1 MNMKPSTEGERPQI
15 TIKYD
20 TFSLHIV
27 GDKFIKYI
35 LVYSEICEMT
45 SIKKEDVV
53 STLQHLNLINY
64 YKGQYVLVLN
74 DEAVKNCLKNKEKW
88 KLHIDP
94 KCLHWTPKDWSKRG
108 KWWTNM
114 HEKKTQI
121 HFSIVLIVVVFILR
135 CLWLTGREVRG
146 MKYTLPPPLL
156 IVFYAVAS
164 VSDQLSGLSELL
176 RSDTTASRFSYVQKP
191 SRSIRMLTTV
201 SP

>member
-1 MNMKPSTEGERPQI
+1 
-15 TIKYD
+15 
-20 TFSLHIV
+20 
-27 GDKFIKYI
+27 
-35 LVYSEICEMT
+35 MT

-121 HFSIVLIVVVFILR
+121 HFSIVLIVVVFILTDWKR
-135 CLWLTGREVRG
+135 SQRNEIHSPSPSS
-146 MKYTLPPPLL
+146 YSLL
-156 IVFYAVAS
+156 CSCFSFGSTFWFIWITAVGHDSLS
-164 VSDQLSGLSELL
+164 VL
-176 RSDTTASRFSYVQKP
+176 
-191 SRSIRMLTTV
+191 IRPKTV
-201 SP
+201 

>member
-1 MNMKPSTEGERPQI
+1 
-15 TIKYD
+15 
-20 TFSLHIV
+20 
-27 GDKFIKYI
+27 
-35 LVYSEICEMT
+35 MT

-114 HEKKTQI
+114 HEKKHKFT
-121 HFSIVLIVVVFILR
+121 FRSSSSSSSSFCVVFD
-135 CLWLTGREVRG
+135 WLEE
-146 MKYTLPPPLL
+146 KSEEWNTLSLPLFL
-156 IVFYAVAS
+156 VFYVVAS